1 MRTGADV
8 PVRANISFL
17 LHLKPAISC
26 LELGI
31 VTMVIF
37 QFDVEYRGFSR
48 FFFFILLDLW
58 QSKHIHRKVRFP
70 NTVSDRYNGII
81 YYTIHEI

>member
-48 FFFFILLDLW
+48 FFFLF
-58 QSKHIHRKVRFP
+58 
-70 NTVSDRYNGII
+70 Y
-81 YYTIHEI
+81 